1 VTTSWECLS
10 DVEGEKGIGNFNLA
24 DAHLSLFPDHLGA
37 PWLEI
42 YNMKKCMHK
51 EMYKQF
57 ISVAAA
63 NSLKKQSFSDM
74 CWSFK

>member
-1 VTTSWECLS
+1 
-10 DVEGEKGIGNFNLA
+10 
-24 DAHLSLFPDHLGA
+24 
-37 PWLEI
+37 
-42 YNMKKCMHK
+42 MKKCMHK

>member
-1 VTTSWECLS
+1 
-10 DVEGEKGIGNFNLA
+10 VEGKKGNGNFDLA
-24 DAHLSLFPDHLGA
+24 DAHPSLFPDRLGA

-42 YNMKKCMHK
+42 YNMEKCMQK